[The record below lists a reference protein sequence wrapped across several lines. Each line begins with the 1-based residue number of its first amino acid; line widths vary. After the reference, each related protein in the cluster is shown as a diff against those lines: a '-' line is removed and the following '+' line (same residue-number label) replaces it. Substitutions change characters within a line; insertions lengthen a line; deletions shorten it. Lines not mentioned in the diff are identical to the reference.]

1 MSDPTDGWPGRDW
14 PSHEWPSHER
24 PAEER
29 PSGEWPSEDWPSED
43 WPAGDRPAE
52 ERPSGE
58 WPSEDW
64 PAGDRPAEE
73 WPSGDWPPDDR
84 PAGRGRHGRA
94 RASDGQRSLLVR
106 YRWYGALLAGVAAA
120 ALATGA
126 IILMNS
132 HDGRLVANGCGMVSC
147 SAALPGGTSASAL
160 PQGSPRGTL
169 TARPAAHHRNT
180 ATPTSSP
187 SASPSARAAGER
199 SPSPPPPSPSPS
211 PTASA
216 SPTPTQVD
224 ATVTY
229 TVDQRWPGGF
239 QGHFT
244 IVNNGTE
251 ALSGWALTATL
262 PGDKINSVW
271 SANYSV
277 DGNQLTLTAPDGQPA
292 IAPGASQS
300 AYFTASG
307 STVKPTG
314 CVFNS
319 QTCSG

>member
-1 MSDPTDGWPGRDW
+1 MSDPTDGWPAGDW
-14 PSHEWPSHER
+14 PSD
-24 PAEER
+24 
-29 PSGEWPSEDWPSED
+29 EWPSEDLPSGQ
-43 WPAGDRPAE
+43 WPAGDL
-52 ERPSGE
+52 
-58 WPSEDW
+58 
-64 PAGDRPAEE
+64 PAGE
-73 WPSGDWPPDDR
+73 WPSGDWPSENWRSEGWLADDR

-94 RASDGQRSLLVR
+94 RASGGQRSLLVR

-147 SAALPGGTSASAL
+147 SAALPGSTTAGAL
-160 PQGSPRGTL
+160 PQASPRGTL
-169 TARPAAHHRNT
+169 TARPAPAHHRGT
-180 ATPTSSP
+180 AAPTSSP
-187 SASPSARAAGER
+187 SASPSAKARAAR
-199 SPSPPPPSPSPS
+199 SPSPPQPSPSPS

-262 PGDKINSVW
+262 PGDQIDSVW

>member
-1 MSDPTDGWPGRDW
+1 MTDPADDW
-14 PSHEWPSHER
+14 P
-24 PAEER
+24 A
-29 PSGEWPSEDWPSED
+29 EDWPPED
-43 WPAGDRPAE
+43 WPAD
-52 ERPSGE
+52 
-58 WPSEDW
+58 DW
-64 PAGDRPAEE
+64 
-73 WPSGDWPPDDR
+73 S
-84 PAGRGRHGRA
+84 AGRGRHGRA
-94 RASDGQRSLLVR
+94 KAGGGRSFLVR

-120 ALATGA
+120 ALAAGVF
-126 IILMNS
+126 ILMNS
-132 HDGRLVANGCGMVSC
+132 NDRRLVASNCGMLSC
-147 SAALPGGTSASAL
+147 AAAVPGSTSASAA
-160 PQGSPRGTL
+160 PDGSPRSKL
-169 TARPAAHHRNT
+169 TPRAAPAHHRVT
-180 ATPTSSP
+180 AAPTR
-187 SASPSARAAGER
+187 SASPSPSGKASPARSP
-199 SPSPPPPSPSPS
+199 SPSPPPASPT

-262 PGDKINSVW
+262 PGDQINSVW
-271 SANYSV
+271 SANYTV
-277 DGNQLTLTAPDGQPA
+277 DGNQLTLTAPSDQPA

-307 STVKPTG
+307 STVQPTG

>member
-1 MSDPTDGWPGRDW
+1 MSDPTDGWP
-14 PSHEWPSHER
+14 
-24 PAEER
+24 
-29 PSGEWPSEDWPSED
+29 SEDWPSEEWLAD
-43 WPAGDRPAE
+43 D
-52 ERPSGE
+52 
-58 WPSEDW
+58 WPSEEW
-64 PAGDRPAEE
+64 PA
-73 WPSGDWPPDDR
+73 DDR

-94 RASDGQRSLLVR
+94 RASGGQRSLLVR

-132 HDGRLVANGCGMVSC
+132 HDGRLVASDCGMVSC
-147 SAALPGGTSASAL
+147 SAALPGSTSASAA
-160 PQGSPRGTL
+160 PQGTPRGKL
-169 TARPAAHHRNT
+169 TARPAPAHHRVT
-180 ATPTSSP
+180 AAPTRSP
-187 SASPSARAAGER
+187 SASPSARAPAAR
-199 SPSPPPPSPSPS
+199 SPSPTPPPASPT

-251 ALSGWALTATL
+251 ALSGWVLTATL
-262 PGDKINSVW
+262 PGDQIDSVW
-271 SANYSV
+271 SASYSV
-277 DGNQLTLTAPDGQPA
+277 DGNQLTLTAPSDQPA

-307 STVKPTG
+307 STVQPTG

-319 QTCSG
+319 QTCTG

>member
-1 MSDPTDGWPGRDW
+1 MSDPTDGWPAGDW
-14 PSHEWPSHER
+14 PSHEL
-24 PAEER
+24 
-29 PSGEWPSEDWPSED
+29 PSGKWPPGGWPEDDRLGEG
-43 WPAGDRPAE
+43 WPA
-52 ERPSGE
+52 
-58 WPSEDW
+58 
-64 PAGDRPAEE
+64 
-73 WPSGDWPPDDR
+73 DDR
-84 PAGRGRHGRA
+84 PAGRGRHSRAKASGGR
-94 RASDGQRSLLVR
+94 RSLFVR
-106 YRWYGALLAGVAAA
+106 YRWYGALLAGAAAA
-120 ALATGA
+120 ALASGA

-132 HDGRLVANGCGMVSC
+132 RDGPLVANGCGMVSC
-147 SAALPGGTSASAL
+147 SAALPASTSASAL

-169 TARPAAHHRNT
+169 RARAPAHHRVA

-187 SASPSARAAGER
+187 SASPSAKAPAAH
-199 SPSPPPPSPSPS
+199 SPSAPPPSPSPS

-262 PGDKINSVW
+262 PGDQIDSVW
-271 SANYSV
+271 SANYTV

-307 STVKPTG
+307 STVQPTG

-319 QTCSG
+319 QNCDG

>member
-1 MSDPTDGWPGRDW
+1 MSDPADGWPAGDW
-14 PSHEWPSHER
+14 PSHEL
-24 PAEER
+24 
-29 PSGEWPSEDWPSED
+29 PSGEW
-43 WPAGDRPAE
+43 A
-52 ERPSGE
+52 
-58 WPSEDW
+58 
-64 PAGDRPAEE
+64 
-73 WPSGDWPPDDR
+73 SGDWQADDRLGEGWPADDR
-84 PAGRGRHGRA
+84 PAGRGRHSRA
-94 RASDGQRSLLVR
+94 KASGGQRSLFVR

-132 HDGRLVANGCGMVSC
+132 RDGRLVANGCGMVSC
-147 SAALPGGTSASAL
+147 SAALPGSTSASAL
-160 PQGSPRGTL
+160 PQGNPRGTL
-169 TARPAAHHRNT
+169 RARVPAHHRAT
-180 ATPTSSP
+180 ATPASSS
-187 SASPSARAAGER
+187 SASPSARARAAR
-199 SPSPPPPSPSPS
+199 SPSAPPPSPSPS

-262 PGDKINSVW
+262 PGDQIDSVW

-277 DGNQLTLTAPDGQPA
+277 DGNQLTLTAPDGEPA

-319 QTCSG
+319 QNCDG

>member
-1 MSDPTDGWPGRDW
+1 MSDPTDGWPAGDW
-14 PSHEWPSHER
+14 PS
-24 PAEER
+24 
-29 PSGEWPSEDWPSED
+29 D
-43 WPAGDRPAE
+43 
-52 ERPSGE
+52 
-58 WPSEDW
+58 
-64 PAGDRPAEE
+64 E
-73 WPSGDWPPDDR
+73 WPSGDWAADDR
-84 PAGRGRHGRA
+84 PSGDWAADDRRSADWAADDRRSADWAADEWPSGEWAVDDRPSGRGRHGRA
-94 RASDGQRSLLVR
+94 KAGGGQRSLLVR

-120 ALATGA
+120 ALATGTL
-126 IILMNS
+126 IVMNS
-132 HDGRLVANGCGMVSC
+132 GDRRLVANGCGMLSC
-147 SAALPGGTSASAL
+147 SAALPGSTSASAD
-160 PQGSPRGTL
+160 PESSPRSKL
-169 TARPAAHHRNT
+169 TARPAAHHRTT
-180 ATPTSSP
+180 AAPTPSP
-187 SASPSARAAGER
+187 SASPSTKAPAAR
-199 SPSPPPPSPSPS
+199 STSPPPSASPS

-262 PGDKINSVW
+262 PGDQIDSVW

-277 DGNQLTLTAPDGQPA
+277 DGNQLTLTAPSGQPA

-307 STVKPTG
+307 STVQPTG

>member
-1 MSDPTDGWPGRDW
+1 MSDPADGWP
-14 PSHEWPSHER
+14 
-24 PAEER
+24 
-29 PSGEWPSEDWPSED
+29 
-43 WPAGDRPAE
+43 AGP
-52 ERPSGE
+52 
-58 WPSEDW
+58 
-64 PAGDRPAEE
+64 
-73 WPSGDWPPDDR
+73 
-84 PAGRGRHGRA
+84 GRHGRA
-94 RASDGQRSLLVR
+94 KPRSFLVR

-120 ALATGA
+120 ALATGT

-132 HDGRLVANGCGMVSC
+132 NDGRRLVASDCGMVSC
-147 SAALPGGTSASAL
+147 SGAVSVSTSAAPEAS
-160 PQGSPRGTL
+160 PQGKL
-169 TARPAAHHRNT
+169 TARPARAHHRAT
-180 ATPTSSP
+180 ASPTRSP
-187 SASPSARAAGER
+187 SASPSAKAPRAHPT
-199 SPSPPPPSPSPS
+199 SPPPSPSPS

-224 ATVTY
+224 AAVTY

-244 IVNNGTE
+244 IVNNGTS

-262 PGDKINSVW
+262 PGDQIDSVW
-271 SANYSV
+271 SASYSV
-277 DGNQLTLTAPDGQPA
+277 DGNQLTLTAPSDQPT

-307 STVKPTG
+307 STVQPTG

>member
-1 MSDPTDGWPGRDW
+1 MSDPAGGWP
-14 PSHEWPSHER
+14 
-24 PAEER
+24 
-29 PSGEWPSEDWPSED
+29 
-43 WPAGDRPAE
+43 
-52 ERPSGE
+52 
-58 WPSEDW
+58 
-64 PAGDRPAEE
+64 
-73 WPSGDWPPDDR
+73 
-84 PAGRGRHGRA
+84 
-94 RASDGQRSLLVR
+94 
-106 YRWYGALLAGVAAA
+106 AAA
-120 ALATGA
+120 TLATGA
-126 IILMNS
+126 IIVMN
-132 HDGRLVANGCGMVSC
+132 GRDVPLVANGCGTVSC
-147 SAALPGGTSASAL
+147 SAALPGSTGASAL

-169 TARPAAHHRNT
+169 RARAPGHHRVT
-180 ATPTSSP
+180 ATPASSP
-187 SASPSARAAGER
+187 SASPSARASAAR
-199 SPSPPPPSPSPS
+199 SPSAPPPSPSPS

-224 ATVTY
+224 ASVTY

-262 PGDKINSVW
+262 PGDQIDSVW

-319 QTCSG
+319 QNCDG